1 MRFVRALLCLALSSS
16 GALAA
21 GDIPAIP
28 AGMAYATARGVLM
41 SRSFSPVVSGERDG
55 SRCSA
60 GRQDVCTAYPETIAC
75 AGTGSAAC
83 RFIFSGPNGA
93 SVTLVAEGPN
103 VGRLKVTAIRRSAK
117 SDVAWQRG
125 SEPRR

>member
-1 MRFVRALLCLALSSS
+1 MLLTRATFFLVLSCT

-21 GDIPAIP
+21 GDIPPIP
-28 AGMAYATARGVLM
+28 EGTPYATARGVLIGK
-41 SRSFSPVVSGERDG
+41 SFRPVVSGDRDY

-60 GRQDVCTAYPETIAC
+60 MRQ
-75 AGTGSAAC
+75 GTGSAAC

-103 VGRLKVTAIRRSAK
+103 VGRLKVTAARRSAK
-117 SDVAWQRG
+117 TDIEWQRG
-125 SEPRR
+125 SARP

>member
-1 MRFVRALLCLALSSS
+1 MLLTRATFFLVLSCT

-21 GDIPAIP
+21 GDIPPIP
-28 AGMAYATARGVLM
+28 EGTPYATARGVLIGK
-41 SRSFSPVVSGERDG
+41 SFRPVVSGDRDY

-60 GRQDVCTAYPETIAC
+60 GRQDVCAAYPETIAC
-75 AGTGSAAC
+75 SGTGSAAC

-103 VGRLKVTAIRRSAK
+103 VGRLKVTAARRSAK
-117 SDVAWQRG
+117 TDIEWQRG
-125 SEPRR
+125 SARP

>member
-1 MRFVRALLCLALSSS
+1 MLLTRASFFLVLSCS

-21 GDIPAIP
+21 GDIPPIP
-28 AGMAYATARGVLM
+28 EGMPYATARGVLIGKNF
-41 SRSFSPVVSGERDG
+41 RPVVSGDRDY

-60 GRQDVCTAYPETIAC
+60 GRQDVCAAYPETIAC

-93 SVTLVAEGPN
+93 SVTLVADGPN
-103 VGRLKVTAIRRSAK
+103 VGRLKVTATRR
-117 SDVAWQRG
+117 
-125 SEPRR
+125 